1 MPDQDYE
8 KTEQFR
14 QMLEQMRT
22 GLEAPPKPPLGSR
35 GRRKTESFLE
45 LEESFVEMPR
55 NLHAASV
62 AVESQESVRSASVHP
77 HLPKRLLGTQNLD
90 WEDDRDNAGRAE
102 TDRSESGSG
111 DAEGAVSFWLTPK
124 ASPSLLEH
132 DEWLVHDAREP
143 EPPAPATTAAPAAT
157 AATSTAAPAATVQ
170 AGNTTTSPEQ
180 REARRTLLAKFKSD
194 VLGAARKVGN
204 QNMMERRG
212 TAAAENCTQK
222 TYQGK
227 AAAVGRALM
236 ELGRSVADGAD
247 GEGGRQMSVNNTQLA
262 RMMLQQSLTKEMD
275 KKIHFTIVETVKN
288 LLEQPEFKA
297 ILCVYSLSHKLDEPA
312 NGKGIMLRLSAGAL
326 MRRGEAAQYGEEG
339 HTRTATGAAAGQEEA
354 AQQRQTNY
362 GALQEQLE
370 QMPVSQGMLLLKEFH
385 QDVCRCADEDSC
397 RRSEAGQSWCFV
409 DNSTLVGCKI
419 EGVKLL
425 KDTNNRTWSYDLCD
439 KRPCEPA
446 NLGMKPKPSERAD
459 LDTERHPELSNNNTL
474 ISYGSYCDT
483 WKKTDKLMWAYVGF
497 DTTCVERT
505 RKLVPK
511 NGDFPPGLPY
521 MFQSWTACTGN
532 KLWDTKRPD
541 GTVGAL
547 YDVKVKCMWY
557 QTVLECFI
565 IADLM
570 FTVPM
575 MVIMYYFIANRCADN
590 FEVEESTLCL
600 WTPNRSPSPRTRRKR
615 QPHLLLL
622 LLLLRRPKAFHI
634 PAHFYFEVDAVVL
647 GTGLPESICA
657 AALARAGKKVLHL
670 DASENYGG
678 PWRSLPL
685 REYAS
690 WAGGRATMPGDGVK
704 AFGDFRSLPPHA
716 WSRLY
721 RGFGAPAAECGRP
734 AEVPA
739 APEAMEATSSMKALP
754 EGVNAIDL
762 QRPASCFEDR
772 SFDWDPFDELFGYQL
787 RQMQNDLLRSPT
799 SFSLDLTPRLLYGR
813 SDEVDVLIESGVA
826 RYLEFQGL
834 KFTRVLTSNG
844 LASVPLTKSEIFQD
858 AHLSKAE
865 KRLLMRFIT
874 SIQPFVSSLAFQSA
888 AQLGVDQAG
897 KVKPAAD
904 ADALKAL
911 NLDLDSSWRSFLE
924 KQSLSERLQDFITYS
939 ICLWDWPSEHLSC
952 REALGRM
959 GAFISSLGL
968 YGRGTTMP
976 LLFPMYGVGEV
987 AQGFT
992 RLCAVHRGLYALR
1005 TYATHVLTETEKGV
1019 NEEEEKE
1026 KEATTAAAAAAV
1038 SSSHRACGI
1047 VTNRGEVVR
1056 AELVVAGCEDFLQ
1069 EAPVSS
1075 ASTHCRRCT
1084 VLLDR
1089 PLLGEEGV
1097 SLCVVPPT
1105 ALDPPLENVV
1115 QVLQLDFS
1123 SGACPRNVFL
1133 AHLSQSAEGAF
1144 EDLDRVLEVLR
1155 CQASARCIFRRI
1167 KACVRARC
1175 RYVHRPREK
1184 RRWNCGTVAGEV
1196 LQKLGRKASKS
1207 TL

>member
-1 MPDQDYE
+1 MPGGPGTPGVPSEKPKTENVEKPKDAASDAPEPKAALSEPKEEKPKDPEGIKERAKKSWVWFNSLSGIRCVRQISNALMDRVNRKMVLGFLIWDMLVTLALTAFYFLHDNVANLGFIGSEHSTRMAGVFRLLTVLFGIIVVMARYHRMVGHFFSLFVLNWFVLLAFFLIPIARLGCSCSDADSTWEECNAMQDFWYEMNGLHLNFHIKPEWWRVKLAGQQNKDIIEEEMPDQDYE

-90 WEDDRDNAGRAE
+90 WEDRDNAGRAE

-132 DEWLVHDAREP
+132 DEWLVHAREP

-590 FEVEESTLCL
+590 FEVEE
-600 WTPNRSPSPRTRRKR
+600 
-615 QPHLLLL
+615 
-622 LLLLRRPKAFHI
+622 
-634 PAHFYFEVDAVVL
+634 HFVPVD
-647 GTGLPESICA
+647 TESE
-657 AALARAGKKVLHL
+657 
-670 DASENYGG
+670 SE
-678 PWRSLPL
+678 S
-685 REYAS
+685 E
-690 WAGGRATMPGDGVK
+690 D
-704 AFGDFRSLPPHA
+704 
-716 WSRLY
+716 
-721 RGFGAPAAECGRP
+721 
-734 AEVPA
+734 
-739 APEAMEATSSMKALP
+739 EA
-754 EGVNAIDL
+754 
-762 QRPASCFEDR
+762 
-772 SFDWDPFDELFGYQL
+772 
-787 RQMQNDLLRSPT
+787 
-799 SFSLDLTPRLLYGR
+799 
-813 SDEVDVLIESGVA
+813 
-826 RYLEFQGL
+826 
-834 KFTRVLTSNG
+834 
-844 LASVPLTKSEIFQD
+844 
-858 AHLSKAE
+858 
-865 KRLLMRFIT
+865 
-874 SIQPFVSSLAFQSA
+874 
-888 AQLGVDQAG
+888 
-897 KVKPAAD
+897 
-904 ADALKAL
+904 
-911 NLDLDSSWRSFLE
+911 
-924 KQSLSERLQDFITYS
+924 
-939 ICLWDWPSEHLSC
+939 
-952 REALGRM
+952 
-959 GAFISSLGL
+959 
-968 YGRGTTMP
+968 
-976 LLFPMYGVGEV
+976 
-987 AQGFT
+987 
-992 RLCAVHRGLYALR
+992 
-1005 TYATHVLTETEKGV
+1005 
-1019 NEEEEKE
+1019 
-1026 KEATTAAAAAAV
+1026 KEATTPPAPAPAPAAKAAA
-1038 SSSHRACGI
+1038 
-1047 VTNRGEVVR
+1047 
-1056 AELVVAGCEDFLQ
+1056 
-1069 EAPVSS
+1069 
-1075 ASTHCRRCT
+1075 
-1084 VLLDR
+1084 
-1089 PLLGEEGV
+1089 
-1097 SLCVVPPT
+1097 
-1105 ALDPPLENVV
+1105 
-1115 QVLQLDFS
+1115 
-1123 SGACPRNVFL
+1123 
-1133 AHLSQSAEGAF
+1133 
-1144 EDLDRVLEVLR
+1144 
-1155 CQASARCIFRRI
+1155 
-1167 KACVRARC
+1167 K
-1175 RYVHRPREK
+1175 
-1184 RRWNCGTVAGEV
+1184 
-1196 LQKLGRKASKS
+1196 
-1207 TL
+1207 